1 MTMRGLNVAE
11 ELLLLSLH
19 DVKGTVHCTAS
30 HALPYGIAG
39 ALLAEL
45 AISGRLR
52 ADEKQIIVVDRAA
65 TGDALLDEALGL
77 VHDVEI
83 PREPV
88 YWVNMLAG
96 GMPRLN
102 AAC

>member
-1 MTMRGLNVAE
+1 MTMRALNVAK

-39 ALLAEL
+39 ALLVEV

-52 ADEKQIIVVDRAA
+52 ADEKPIVVVDRAA
-65 TGDALLDEALGL
+65 TGWFMMSRFSVSPFTGL
-77 VHDVEI
+77 TRWPAECPD
-83 PREPV
+83 
-88 YWVNMLAG
+88 
-96 GMPRLN
+96 
-102 AAC
+102 